1 MNLKERY
8 FLKIHEKSPLGP
20 QASLDLFDA
29 SIDGDLYNDVG
40 IQIMHVNVGETTC
53 TPYGENGALK
63 SFFLTFVDTV
73 DVTQVPPAFMQFISD
88 FMNLDLVN
96 LTLSG
101 LSNVNAKVGPFGSIA
116 LSNIP
121 LDVGTAF
128 LGMGGLKDAQIV
140 TVSLSNSTSNQI
152 ITNVEMLIYNPSIVT
167 VPVGDM
173 SVDMYV
179 SLCSPKYM
187 K

>member
-1 MNLKERY
+1 M
-8 FLKIHEKSPLGP
+8 
-20 QASLDLFDA
+20 
-29 SIDGDLYNDVG
+29 SIDADLYNDVG
-40 IQIMHVNVGETTC
+40 SQILHVNVGETTC

-63 SFFLTFVDTV
+63 SFVLTFVDTV

-140 TVSLSNSTSNQI
+140 TVNLLNSTSNQLV
-152 ITNVEMLIYNPSIVT
+152 TDAMLLIYNPSFVT

-173 SVDMYV
+173 SIDMYV